1 MKPVYLRQISIEGT
15 PRTPSS
21 PSMSPLRMHHARSG
35 SAGVGNNMKKA
46 QTKAAAQR
54 LAQVMSHQ
62 TADDDGDDED
72 DDLSYDYQASGIGS
86 IGLAGG
92 RRMQPRSP
100 MVSWGFFISR
110 T

>member
-1 MKPVYLRQISIEGT
+1 
-15 PRTPSS
+15 
-21 PSMSPLRMHHARSG
+21 
-35 SAGVGNNMKKA
+35 MKKA

-62 TADDDGDDED
+62 TADDDDDDED

-100 MVSWGFFISR
+100 MVSWGFFVSR